1 MKLQTFLHSLTPSD
15 KLILSLALIAV
26 AWSYQHYWR
35 WHEEAAEYAMI
46 FVDQQTPFKVSLR
59 EDRLVRVNGRL
70 GESLLQVAEGKIRF
84 IASPCQGKQCI
95 HAGWLHEGG
104 DFAACLPNHVSIEL
118 QGEHAHFDSIV
129 Y

>member
-1 MKLQTFLHSLTPSD
+1 MKLQTFLQTLSVSD
-15 KLILSLALIAV
+15 KLILSLAVITVL
-26 AWSYQHYWR
+26 WSYQHYWR
-35 WHEEAAEYAMI
+35 WNEEAAEYAVI
-46 FVDQQTPFKVSLR
+46 FADQQAPFKVSLR

-70 GESLLQVAEGKIRF
+70 GESLLQVSEGKIRF

-118 QGEHAHFDSIV
+118 QGEHVHFDSIV